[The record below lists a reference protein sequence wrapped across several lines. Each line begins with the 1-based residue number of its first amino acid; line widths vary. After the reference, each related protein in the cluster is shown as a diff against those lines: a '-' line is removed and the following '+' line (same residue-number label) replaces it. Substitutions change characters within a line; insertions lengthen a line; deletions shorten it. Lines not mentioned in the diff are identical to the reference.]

1 MRYDEH
7 QLKLEIIWKDDDM
20 VELRAFAS
28 NGRYCGTTEV
38 YTTAQELIELAT
50 RVEGF
55 PKKVDDVVEF
65 RAGAKQGYAFLDL
78 IFNCVDGSGH
88 TALLVSMEEN
98 VPTFHRPAE
107 KHEVRLE
114 LRCEPGSIDQFQ
126 KDLLEMGATRTGSA
140 SLHRQMQDGRKLE
153 LT

>member
-1 MRYDEH
+1 MQYDEH

-38 YTTAQELIELAT
+38 YTTAEELIELANS
-50 RVEGF
+50 VEEF

-65 RAGAKQGYAFLDL
+65 RAGEKRGYAFLDL
-78 IFNCVDGSGH
+78 IFNCIDGLGH
-88 TALLVSMEEN
+88 TALLVGMEEN
-98 VPTFHRPAE
+98 VPTDHRPAE

-114 LRCEPGSIDQFQ
+114 LRCEPRSIVQFQ
-126 KDLLEMGATRTGSA
+126 KDLLQMGATRTGSA
-140 SLHRQMQDGRKLE
+140 TLHW
-153 LT
+153 